1 MGSRA
6 DDRGMGTILILG
18 FIFLV
23 GPLAVLYGAD
33 SRPLERRSRRWL

>member
-1 MGSRA
+1 MGRCA
-6 DDRGMGTILILG
+6 DDGDMGTVLFLIFILLI
-18 FIFLV
+18 